1 MQVNGERLEKLSD
14 ASAVSYKT
22 MHKSRDVVQPAPVTM
37 EASGRIDARLIH
49 HMYSMDTVLL
59 YTPALQP
66 MCGAQYCEYVK
77 VGVRRYK
84 VTKGQKLRRP
94 WRSLVRQRGL
104 PAQPWPWHPQ
114 VVIVVM
120 MHSTAVIS
128 RSTHLGC
135 SQQQVGGKN
144 IVHIVCHN

>member
-84 VTKGQKLRRP
+84 VTKGQKLRIKFRLAD
-94 WRSLVRQRGL
+94 RGDRLFDSAVYLRNRGL
-104 PAQPWPWHPQ
+104 G
-114 VVIVVM
+114 I
-120 MHSTAVIS
+120 
-128 RSTHLGC
+128 R
-135 SQQQVGGKN
+135 K
-144 IVHIVCHN
+144 